1 MKKKT
6 AFKLRSGNKPDA
18 GELTGASPMKYE
30 YFYQDKNYQ
39 AYDPMRDNPYRG
51 TGSLAGSQWSFS
63 RGMSYDRSMRQ
74 ADIALRAKGARQ
86 QMKELNEQR
95 KNVRDKFDT

>member
-1 MKKKT
+1 MKNKT

-30 YFYQDKNYQ
+30 YFYEDKNYQ

-51 TGSLAGSQWSFS
+51 TGPFAGSQFSYS
-63 RGMSYDRSMRQ
+63 RGRAYDRTMRQ
-74 ADIALRAKGARQ
+74 ANIARRASGAEQ
-86 QMKELNEQR
+86 QMKELNKQR
-95 KNVRDKFDT
+95 KRVRNKFDT